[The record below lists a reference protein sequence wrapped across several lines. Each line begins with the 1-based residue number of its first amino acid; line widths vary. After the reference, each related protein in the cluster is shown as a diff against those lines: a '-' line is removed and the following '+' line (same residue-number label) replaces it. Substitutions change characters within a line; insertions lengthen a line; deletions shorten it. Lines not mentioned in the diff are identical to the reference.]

1 MTDDEALSQLY
12 FKDTAFHNL
21 MQKRIFNVLLIAS
34 AYDAF
39 MMEEDGRVE
48 EQLYFEYTS
57 LNLSSPPRVT
67 RALNSTEGLEIMKT
81 KSFDLVIMMPG
92 NDVSET
98 FTGARR
104 IREQYPDMPIIVLTP
119 FSKEVSRRLSKE
131 DFSGIDYVFSWLG
144 NVDLLLAI
152 IKLLEDKM
160 NADNDINGVGVQMIL
175 LVEDSVRFYSS
186 VLPIVYKF
194 ILKQSREFS
203 TEALNE
209 HEQML
214 RMRGRPKVMLA
225 RDYEEAL
232 RLYDRYS
239 DHILGVISDVSFMRE
254 GKKDPK
260 AGIRLARELRE
271 RDPYLP
277 LIIESSENE
286 NAHDVIELGGTFID
300 KNSKKF
306 PVDLGKAIINNFGFG
321 DFVIRNP
328 ESGEEIFRI
337 KSLKDLQK
345 NIFDIPAEAL
355 YWHASFNDISRW
367 LYSRAMF
374 PIAEVIKHHRFRDL
388 KDAPQVRQLFFDLIV
403 KYRKMK
409 NRGVVA
415 IFRKDRFDHYSNF
428 ARIGQGSLGGKGR
441 GLAFIDSIIKKNP
454 VCDNFDGISITI
466 PRTVVL
472 CTDIFDEFMET
483 NRLYPIAL
491 SDAPDEEILEHFLRG
506 KLPRRIKDDLLA
518 LFEVVDTP
526 IAVRSS
532 SLLEDSH
539 YQPFAG
545 IYSTY
550 MVPKISD
557 PEQMLKLVTN
567 AIKGVYA
574 SVFYADSKAYM
585 TATSNVIDQE
595 KMAVILQEVVGREVE
610 GYYFPSFS
618 GVGRSLNYYPL
629 NDEKPEDGVAEVAV
643 GLGKYI
649 VDGGLA
655 LRFSPRH
662 PDNVLQ
668 TSELSLALRDTQTRM
683 YALDMKGDTRETT
696 ISGQKITKPAP
707 SMATLKV
714 DDGYNVAKLRVQDV
728 AEKGALKYMV
738 STYDFRDNVI
748 RDNDFGEGR
757 RVVTFN
763 NILKHKAYPLAE
775 AVDFMLTTG
784 QEAMQRPV
792 EIEFAGMI
800 GPDPKMIGP
809 GEKNKGRLYWLQ
821 IRPIVDRKE
830 TVDEAVMS
838 TPDDRLLLKS
848 GTALGHGNIEGV
860 NTVVYVRPEKFSS
873 SNNSLIAREIE
884 KINRGFL
891 DREERYVLI
900 GPGRWGSSDTSLG
913 IPVKWPAISAARL
926 IVESSLPNYRIEPS
940 QGTHFFQNLTSFG
953 VAYFTIDTNTHRKAG
968 DPVTDLYDVG
978 FLNVQPA
985 VYESD
990 FVRIVTFP
998 SPLVIG
1004 VNGLKGTG
1012 VVVKPSV

>member
-12 FKDTAFHNL
+12 FKDTAFENL

-48 EQLYFEYTS
+48 EQLYFEYTA

-67 RALNSTEGLEIMKT
+67 RALNSTEGIEIMKT
-81 KSFDLVIMMPG
+81 KNFDLVIIMPG

-98 FTGARR
+98 FAGARR
-104 IREQYPDMPIIVLTP
+104 IRELYPEMPIIVLTP
-119 FSKEVSRRLSKE
+119 FSKEVSRRLSNE
-131 DFSGIDYVFSWLG
+131 DFTGIDYVFSWLG

-175 LVEDSVRFYSS
+175 LVQDSVRFYSS

-232 RLYDRYS
+232 ELYDRYS

-286 NAHDVIELGGTFID
+286 NAHDVSEIGGTFID

-388 KDAPQVRQLFFDLIV
+388 KDAPQVRKLFFDLIV

-415 IFRKDRFDHYSNF
+415 IFQKERFDRYSNF

-472 CTDIFDEFMET
+472 CTDIFDEFMES
-483 NRLYPIAL
+483 NKLYPIAL
-491 SDAPDEEILEHFLRG
+491 SDAPDEEILDHFLKG

-550 MVPKISD
+550 MVPKVSD
-557 PEQMLKLVTN
+557 PGEMLRMVTS

-574 SVFYADSKAYM
+574 SVFYSDSKAYM

-662 PDNVLQ
+662 PENVLQ

-683 YALDMKGDTRETT
+683 YALDMKGDARETS
-696 ISGQKITKPAP
+696 ISGQKIDKPASAP
-707 SMATLKV
+707 SLSV

-738 STYDFRDNVI
+738 STFDFRDNVI
-748 RDNDFGEGR
+748 RDSDFGEGR

-763 NILKHKAYPLAE
+763 NVLKHKAYPLAE
-775 AVDFMLTTG
+775 SVDFMLTTG

-809 GEKNKGRLYWLQ
+809 GEKHKGRLYWLQ

-830 TVDEAVMS
+830 TVDEALMA
-838 TPDDRLLLKS
+838 TPDEKLLLKS

-891 DREERYVLI
+891 DREERYILI

-953 VAYFTIDTNTHRKAG
+953 VAYFTIDTNARKKEG
-968 DPVTDLYDVG
+968 DPVTDLYDVE
-978 FLNVQPA
+978 FLNSQPA

-990 FVRIVTFP
+990 FVRIVTFQT
-998 SPLVIG
+998 PLAIG

-1012 VVVKPSV
+1012 VVVKPEV

>member
-12 FKDTAFHNL
+12 FKDTAFENL

-48 EQLYFEYTS
+48 EQLYFEYTA

-67 RALNSTEGLEIMKT
+67 RALNSTEGIEIMKT
-81 KSFDLVIMMPG
+81 KNFDLVIMMPG

-98 FTGARR
+98 FAGARR
-104 IREQYPDMPIIVLTP
+104 IRELYPEMPIIVLTP
-119 FSKEVSRRLSKE
+119 FSKEVSRRLSNE

-232 RLYDRYS
+232 ELYDRYS

-286 NAHDVIELGGTFID
+286 NAHDVSEVGGTFID

-388 KDAPQVRQLFFDLIV
+388 KDAPQVRKLFFDLIV

-415 IFRKDRFDHYSNF
+415 IFQKERFDRYSNF

-472 CTDIFDEFMET
+472 CTDIFDEFMES
-483 NRLYPIAL
+483 NKLYPIAL
-491 SDAPDEEILEHFLRG
+491 SDAPDEEILDHFLKG

-550 MVPKISD
+550 MVPKVSD
-557 PEQMLKLVTN
+557 PEEMLRMVTS

-574 SVFYADSKAYM
+574 SVFYSDSKAYM

-662 PDNVLQ
+662 PENVLQ

-683 YALDMKGDTRETT
+683 YALDMKGDARETS
-696 ISGQKITKPAP
+696 ISGQKIDKPASAP
-707 SMATLKV
+707 SLSV

-738 STYDFRDNVI
+738 STFDFRDNVI
-748 RDNDFGEGR
+748 RDSDFGEGR

-763 NILKHKAYPLAE
+763 NVLKHKAYPLAE
-775 AVDFMLTTG
+775 SVDFMLTTG

-809 GEKNKGRLYWLQ
+809 GEKHKGRLYWLQ

-830 TVDEAVMS
+830 TVDEALMA
-838 TPDDRLLLKS
+838 TPDEKLLLKS

-891 DREERYVLI
+891 DREERYILI

-953 VAYFTIDTNTHRKAG
+953 VAYFTIDTNARKKEG
-968 DPVTDLYDVG
+968 DPVTDLYDVE
-978 FLNVQPA
+978 FLNSQPA

-998 SPLVIG
+998 TPLAIG

-1012 VVVKPSV
+1012 VVVKPEV